1 LKSLPGRVPWRW
13 RGSPESSDPDRH
25 SENPGLGLG
34 AHRDMN
40 RQAILDA
47 LPAEVVVLDSAGRI
61 VAVNDAWRRFAE
73 QNGASPALRDGVGI
87 DYVAA
92 FRGLECEDA
101 EGANA
106 LADAL
111 TELLAGGLPELA
123 GEYPCHSPD
132 CLRWFA
138 LRAAPLKG
146 SAGGAVVVHLDITER
161 KLAEQ
166 VARRAREH
174 AAQAARL
181 NAVGVLATS
190 LLHELSQ
197 PLSAAGFFSGTV
209 VSLLEQSAADPATL
223 HRALHGIDEQIR
235 HAAAILQRLREFLR
249 RRELDVQAVA
259 IDEVVAQAMGLAR
272 WFAADRLVQIRY
284 VRPAPGVMVMA
295 DAMQITQ
302 VLVNL
307 LSNAVQ
313 AIDGAESPRREIE
326 ISVNVQPKVL
336 EVGVRDTGP
345 GFPTGIHTGQF
356 DIFATAKDAGLGL
369 GLAISRDIVEAH
381 AGKLWA
387 DPNVPE
393 GAHIQFT
400 LPLAAIGEKA

>member
-1 LKSLPGRVPWRW
+1 
-13 RGSPESSDPDRH
+13 
-25 SENPGLGLG
+25 
-34 AHRDMN
+34 MN

-47 LPAEVVVLDSAGRI
+47 LPAEVVVLDRAGRI

-73 QNGASPALRDGVGI
+73 QNGASPALCDGVGL

-92 FRGLECEDA
+92 CRCLEGEDA
-101 EGANA
+101 EEADA
-106 LADAL
+106 LADDL
-111 TELLAGGLPELA
+111 TALLAGGLPELA
-123 GEYPCHSPD
+123 REYPCDAPD
-132 CLRWFA
+132 CPRWFA
-138 LRAAPLKG
+138 LRAAPLKRPD
-146 SAGGAVVVHLDITER
+146 GGAVVVHLDITER

-166 VARRAREH
+166 AARRAREN

-197 PLSAAGFFSGTV
+197 PLSAAGFFSGTA
-209 VSLLEQSAADPATL
+209 VSLLEQSAADPTTL
-223 HRALHGIDEQIR
+223 CRALHGIDEQIQQ
-235 HAAAILQRLREFLR
+235 AAAILQRLRDFLR
-249 RRELDVQAVA
+249 RREMDVQAVA
-259 IDEVVAQAMGLAR
+259 IDDIVAQAMGLAR

-307 LSNAVQ
+307 VSNAVQ
-313 AIDGAESPRREIE
+313 AIDGAESPRREVE
-326 ISVNVQPKVL
+326 IAVNLQPKVL

-345 GFPTGIHTGQF
+345 GLPTGIHAGQF
-356 DIFATAKDAGLGL
+356 DIFSNTKDAGLGL

-400 LPLAAIGEKA
+400 LPLAAIGENA